1 MVPRGRGWGRREGVR
16 GWGGLESS
24 SAPCACQLPQ
34 HTRRRRKATDGG
46 LGGGAAMAWWRG
58 GERKT
63 RERWRR
69 LGFYRLPER
78 LRVEGIG
85 SGSQG
90 ERGDPAQAPKT
101 AAVVGGKG
109 KKEEKKGGLLQ
120 ADSGKGGG
128 GRESERGC
136 SVSRFWKHSR
146 RVAGRAR
153 MTPGAMRHGTETR
166 RPCGADGDRVTVAA
180 AERSAT
186 PRARKTIG
194 ATGNSERRR
203 RETAWETERE
213 RANARWREEEDG
225 TLSLRRVRCTC
236 GREIR
241 PGDKM
246 GREEMARR
254 SCARARVCDVRMCLR
269 T

>member
-1 MVPRGRGWGRREGVR
+1 LGEKAKKKRKRE
-16 GWGGLESS
+16 
-24 SAPCACQLPQ
+24 ACSKPI
-34 HTRRRRKATDGG
+34 R
-46 LGGGAAMAWWRG
+46 
-58 GERKT
+58 
-63 RERWRR
+63 
-69 LGFYRLPER
+69 
-78 LRVEGIG
+78 
-85 SGSQG
+85 
-90 ERGDPAQAPKT
+90 
-101 AAVVGGKG
+101 
-109 KKEEKKGGLLQ
+109 
-120 ADSGKGGG
+120 GKGGG

-213 RANARWREEEDG
+213 RERTRDGERRKTAPSLSGACGARAGEKLDRETRWAG
-225 TLSLRRVRCTC
+225 KKWPAVHAHVHACVMSACV
-236 GREIR
+236 
-241 PGDKM
+241 
-246 GREEMARR
+246 
-254 SCARARVCDVRMCLR
+254 CARDLLVRACARFL
-269 T
+269 